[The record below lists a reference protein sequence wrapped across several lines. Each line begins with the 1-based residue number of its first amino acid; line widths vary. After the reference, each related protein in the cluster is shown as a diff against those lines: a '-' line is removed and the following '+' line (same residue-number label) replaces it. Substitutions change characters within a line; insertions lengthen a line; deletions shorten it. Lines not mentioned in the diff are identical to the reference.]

1 MKTSLLL
8 FSLILY
14 TTGLLAQSVDINHRL
29 LEHQWEASWI
39 SHPDAPLTTYGVY
52 HFRKSFSLDT
62 PLSSFVVH
70 ASADNRYRLFV
81 NGQAVGSGPARGD
94 LLHWRYESYDIAEY
108 LEAGENTIAAVVWN
122 FGEDK
127 PVAQHSYYTGF
138 LLQGNTEAEHVVNSG
153 TQGWLV
159 TQNEAYQPLTQGD
172 FRVLG
177 YYAVGATDHV
187 DGSRYPWDWQQIDFD
202 DRQWLSP
209 RSIKKGAPYGF
220 PYGYGDGGY
229 NLVPRSIPMMEEY
242 ESRFAEVE
250 RAEGIEVNEAFLLGE
265 ANIEVP
271 ANTQA
276 KILLDQTYLV
286 AGYPELLVS
295 GGAGSQVKVTY
306 AEALY
311 NAQNR
316 KGNRNVTEGKK
327 ILGYFDIFEP
337 DGGENRLFR
346 PLWNRTYRY
355 VELDIETG
363 DAPLKIHDFYGIY
376 SNYPFEEVGHFVS
389 DDQLTDDIWEVG
401 WRTARLCATET
412 YMDCPYYEQ
421 LQYIGDTRIQALI
434 SLYVSG
440 DDRLMRNAIQQFDHS
455 RAPEGI
461 TMSRY
466 PSALAQYI
474 PPYALFWIAMVHDYH
489 MYREDDAFIKS
500 NLAGVETVLTWF
512 ENKLD
517 DNYIL
522 TDLQWWNY
530 VDAVEGFS
538 RGTPPGADEGHST
551 LITLQMIY
559 ATDYAVD
566 LFENY
571 GKLYLADHYRQ
582 LSQKMKEAVMQT
594 SYDEDKQLMADTPEK
609 NAFSQ
614 HANIMAILTD
624 TAPEDIQLGLFDR
637 LVTDTSLVQCNI
649 YYRFYLT
656 RAANKV
662 GKADYFINHL
672 DMWRNMLA
680 EGLTTF
686 AEHEVNTRSDCHAWS
701 ASPNYEFLATTV
713 GIMPE
718 TPHFTSVSIAPA
730 MGYLQEVS
738 GSIPHPMGTIHVDL
752 EKTGQNGI
760 TGTVSLP
767 EELSGHFRWQGKS
780 IRLAGGEQR
789 INLP

>member
-1 MKTSLLL
+1 MRTLSLFFGLM
-8 FSLILY
+8 LIAS
-14 TTGLLAQSVDINHRL
+14 GSLAQSVEINPRL

-39 SHPDAPLTTYGVY
+39 THPEAPLTTYGVY
-52 HFRKSFSLDT
+52 HFRKSFSLDKS
-62 PLSSFVVH
+62 PASFIVH

-81 NGQAVGSGPARGD
+81 NGQPVGYGPARGD
-94 LLHWRYESYDIAEY
+94 LLHWRYESYDIAEH
-108 LEAGENTIAAVVWN
+108 LQAGENTVAAIVWN
-122 FGEDK
+122 YGEDM

-138 LLQGNTEAEHVVNSG
+138 ILQGNTQAEHVINSG
-153 TQGWLV
+153 TEGWKV

-187 DGSRYPWDWQQIDFD
+187 DGSRYPWGWQHTDYD
-202 DRQWLSP
+202 DSQWLAP

-229 NLVPRSIPMMEEY
+229 NLLPRNIPMMEEY
-242 ESRFAEVE
+242 EERFAEVE
-250 RAEGIEVNEAFLLGE
+250 RAEGIEVNMAFLQGE
-265 ANIEVP
+265 AAVVVP
-271 ANTQA
+271 ANTMA
-276 KILLDQTYLV
+276 SILLDQTYLV

-295 GGAGSQVKVTY
+295 GGEDSQIKVTY

-311 NAQNR
+311 DEQNR
-316 KGNRNVTEGKK
+316 KGNRDVTEGKN

-337 DGGENRLFR
+337 DGGEERLFR

-355 VELDIETG
+355 VELEVETS
-363 DAPLKIHDFYGIY
+363 DAPLTIHDYYGIY

-389 DDQLTDDIWEVG
+389 DDQLTEDIWEVG

-466 PSALAQYI
+466 PSGLAQYI

-500 NLAGVETVLTWF
+500 NLAGIEAVLTWF
-512 ENKLD
+512 EDKLD

-538 RGTPPGADEGHST
+538 RGTPPGADDGHST

-571 GKLYLADHYRQ
+571 GKLHLADHYRQ

-594 SYDEDKQLMADTPEK
+594 SYNEGWQLIADTPEK
-609 NAFSQ
+609 NAYSQ

-624 TAPEDIQLGLFDR
+624 TAPESMQAGLFDR
-637 LVTDTSLVQCNI
+637 LVADTSLVQCNI

-662 GKADYFINHL
+662 GKADYFINHM
-672 DMWRNMLA
+672 DTWRDMLA

-686 AEHEVNTRSDCHAWS
+686 AEHEQNTRSDCHAWS
-701 ASPNYEFLATTV
+701 ASPNYEFLATV
-713 GIMPE
+713 AGIMPSA
-718 TPHFTSVSIAPA
+718 PHFASVRISPA
-730 MGYLQEVS
+730 LGYLQEVS
-738 GSIPHPMGTIHVDL
+738 GSIPHPMGTIRVEL
-752 EKTGQNGI
+752 ERKGKNGI
-760 TGTVSLP
+760 AGTVSLP
-767 EELSGHFRWQGKS
+767 EGLDGTFEWHGKT
-780 IRLAGGEQR
+780 IRLEGGEQQVS
-789 INLP
+789 L